1 MSDGA
6 PANRPATRLAAW
18 LAAWIGCAAVWLLLV
33 DNPALPELLTGV
45 VAAAIGATG
54 TELVR
59 ARRIARLRPR
69 ARWLTRVGRPV
80 ARAPR
85 DLLLVIGAVARQV
98 AKREPRRGRIL
109 VVPFEH
115 GGEDER
121 AHARRALAE
130 AFGSFAPNTIV
141 IGVDDDR
148 DEIVVHELVR
158 SGDPAKAADPMGL
171 A

>member
-6 PANRPATRLAAW
+6 SGNRLATALRSWLVAW
-18 LAAWIGCAAVWLLLV
+18 VGCAAVWLVLV
-33 DNPALPELLTGV
+33 DTRSLPELLTGV

-69 ARWLTRVGRPV
+69 ARWLLGIGRPV

-98 AKREPRRGRIL
+98 ARRQPRRGRIV

-141 IGVDDDR
+141 IGIDDER
-148 DEIVVHELVR
+148 DEILVHELVR
-158 SGDPAKAADPMGL
+158 AGDPATVADPMGL